1 METTPLND
9 DFRDLLSAF
18 VAADVRFLVVGAY
31 ALAAH
36 GIPRATGDIDVWID
50 ATPENATKVIA
61 ALRAFGAPL
70 ADVTEADFSKPEIV
84 YQIGLP
90 PRRVDVLTKISG
102 VTFADAWGRKVLTRF
117 ADVEVGVIGRDDLLV
132 NKLAAARPKDLLD
145 ATLLEKIARD
155 K

>member
-1 METTPLND
+1 M
-9 DFRDLLSAF
+9 RAF

-50 ATPENATKVIA
+50 ATPANSPKVMA

-70 ADVTEADFSKPEIV
+70 ADVTEADFSTPEIV

-102 VTFADAWGRKVLTRF
+102 VAFADAWSRKIQGRF
-117 ADVEVGVIGRDDLLV
+117 GDVDVGVIGRDDLLV

-145 ATLLEKIARD
+145 AKLLEKLARD